1 MIIPGYN
8 EIEYMDRLCD
18 FIKAID
24 LAALSDTERDL
35 IFSEPLK
42 RDPVSRSVQKFMT

>member
-8 EIEYMDRLCD
+8 EVEYMDRLCD
-18 FIKAID
+18 FIRAID
-24 LAALSDTERDL
+24 LAALSEAEREL

-42 RDPVSRSVQKFMT
+42 RDPVSRKVQKFMI